1 MPRCRSWRPTEAGL
15 RTPQVAAPG
24 RDSKQWRRCRI
35 KVPSGQV
42 RCHDCAMLLCEHA
55 DVEVRRM
62 LVREQAL
69 AKEVLEV
76 LLVDPDFLVAEYAGS
91 AMGED
96 QLGQRA

>member
-1 MPRCRSWRPTEAGL
+1 
-15 RTPQVAAPG
+15 
-24 RDSKQWRRCRI
+24 
-35 KVPSGQV
+35 
-42 RCHDCAMLLCEHA
+42 MLLCEHA